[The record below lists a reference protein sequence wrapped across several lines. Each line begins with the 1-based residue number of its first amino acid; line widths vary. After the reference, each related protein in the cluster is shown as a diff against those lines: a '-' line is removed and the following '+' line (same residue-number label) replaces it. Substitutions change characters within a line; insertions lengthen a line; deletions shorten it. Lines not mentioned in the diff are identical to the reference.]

1 MRGKAVSETTKFGW
15 VWPGDSLFQS
25 DCSILE
31 SSTLCAEGLT
41 PVSMGNLQPSSPL
54 ISISELSFNEN
65 IF

>member
-1 MRGKAVSETTKFGW
+1 MRGKIVSETTNFGW

-41 PVSMGNLQPSSPL
+41 PVSMGIPPTFSTFFP
-54 ISISELSFNEN
+54 IN
-65 IF
+65 IYF